1 MLRVRLGSRSAF
13 MARWG
18 GVSISTSFLRV
29 CLVRLLPQIYERVER
44 YRLDGNRA
52 LVVAP
57 KLDENPTLVT
67 RDFQLVF

>member
-1 MLRVRLGSRSAF
+1 

-18 GVSISTSFLRV
+18 SVSISTPFLRV
-29 CLVRLLPQIYERVER
+29 CLARLLPQIHERVER
-44 YRLDGNRA
+44 LDGSRA
-52 LVVAP
+52 LVVVP

>member
-1 MLRVRLGSRSAF
+1 

-18 GVSISTSFLRV
+18 SVSISTSFLRV
-29 CLVRLLPQIYERVER
+29 YLARLLPQIHERVER
-44 YRLDGNRA
+44 YRLDGSRA
-52 LVVAP
+52 LVVVP